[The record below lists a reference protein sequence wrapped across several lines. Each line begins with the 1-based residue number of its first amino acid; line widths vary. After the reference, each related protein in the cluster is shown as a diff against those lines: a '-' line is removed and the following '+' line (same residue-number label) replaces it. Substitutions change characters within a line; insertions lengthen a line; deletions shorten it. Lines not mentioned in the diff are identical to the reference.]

1 MPGLWHISE
10 ELPFDLWLGEQ
21 EIVTALPDISTSQF
35 AAEYRTVTIGAHQG
49 KWDNDI
55 TPYLVEIMDTADLPY
70 VHKIVICGPEQSGK
84 TNGCINIHLKRV
96 VYYGG
101 NAKYIM
107 FPSETLAKNFTTGR
121 LIPIY
126 KGCEPIAKKLSPLP
140 DDTSAGKI
148 VMRDG
153 TIIFPAWGTSASRI
167 SSFPSDD
174 TWGDEVDKNPDLTGK
189 ESDPLKLLEKRTRTF
204 RRFLNLICS
213 TPTELAGHVWR
224 ELQACDELRIFK
236 AVCPHCGEAQEMVEE
251 RLTWPGQLTLA
262 PGKPTNAVS
271 QPEADPKIVK
281 SARSARYVCCG
292 CGALW
297 DDIDRNRAV
306 KLAIAGK
313 LDGLQ
318 CAWQPKVEIN
328 RPESVGFHITGFICP
343 DISLSEIA
351 AVILNARSGDE
362 SAEKERDNSYLGV
375 PHRRKRGGERKE
387 EYILRLCDDRVEGQ
401 LPSAPIAAI
410 TAVADMQKRGF
421 WYKITAIGYG
431 LEQETWLLRHGYV
444 DSWEALEH
452 VFFRSEFKMANGTVC
467 TPNLW
472 GIDSGGGESEEYA
485 DLSRTAECYLFVCR
499 HPEVIPFKGNSRMQ
513 QIYTKTVIDKLPGTN
528 KPMPGTVALHN
539 INTRIFKNRLASKL
553 MIEPG
558 DPGAW
563 HLHSGLREEDVK
575 MGHPLSLGK
584 EHLRTFAT
592 QMCAET
598 LQGINWVNPTKRANH
613 LWDCSGYELAL
624 CEIAQVKFWQPPAEF
639 VEEQK
644 QVIKKEKSRRW

>member
-1 MPGLWHISE
+1 MTGLWHTSE
-10 ELPFDLWLGEQ
+10 ELPFDLWPGEV

-35 AAEYRTVTIGAHQG
+35 AAEHRMVTIGAHQG

-55 TPYLVEIMDTADLPY
+55 TPYLVEIMDTADFPY

-84 TNGCINIHLKRV
+84 TNACINIHTKDV
-96 VYYGG
+96 VYSGG

-107 FPSETLAKNFTTGR
+107 FPSEVLAKNFATTR

-126 KGCEPIAKKLSPLP
+126 KSCEPIARKMSFSP
-140 DDTSAGKI
+140 DDTAAGKI
-148 VMRDG
+148 VFRDG
-153 TIIFPAWGTSASRI
+153 TVVFPAWGSSASRI
-167 SSFPSDD
+167 SSFPSDF

-204 RRFLNLICS
+204 RRFLNLLCA
-213 TPTELAGHVWR
+213 TATEETGHIWR
-224 ELQACDELRIFK
+224 ELQGCDELRIFK
-236 AVCPHCGEAQEMVEE
+236 AVCPHCGEAQEMLEE

-262 PGKPTNAVS
+262 PGKPSFSVS
-271 QPEADPKIVK
+271 QPEADPKQVK

-292 CGALW
+292 CGAMW

-313 LDGLQ
+313 ADGLS
-318 CAWQPKVEIN
+318 CAWQPKAEVY

-351 AVILNARSGDE
+351 AAILRARSGDE
-362 SAEKERDNSYLGV
+362 SAEKERDNSYLGIY
-375 PHRRKRGGERKE
+375 HRRKRGGERKE
-387 EYILRLCDDRVEGQ
+387 DYILRLCDERIEGQ
-401 LPSAPIAAI
+401 LPAVPIAAI
-410 TAVADMQKRGF
+410 TAVADMQKRGL
-421 WYKITAIGYG
+421 WYKISAVAFG

-444 DSWEALEH
+444 DSWEALEN
-452 VFFRSEFKMANGTVC
+452 VFFRSEFKTASGEIY

-472 GIDSGGGESEEYA
+472 GIDSGGGESEEYS
-485 DLSRTAECYLFVCR
+485 DLSRTAECYLFCVR
-499 HPEVIPFKGNSRMQ
+499 HPGVIPFKGNGRMQ
-513 QIYTKTVIDKLPGTN
+513 QIYSKTIIDKLPGTN

-553 MIEPG
+553 MVEPS

-575 MGHPLSLGK
+575 MGHPLSIGK
-584 EHLRTFAT
+584 DYLRTFAT

-613 LWDCSGYELAL
+613 LWDCGVYELAL
-624 CEIAQVKFWQPPAEF
+624 AEIAQVKFWPAPDHAG
-639 VEEQK
+639 QA
-644 QVIKKEKSRRW
+644 QQGRRTRSSGV

>member
-1 MPGLWHISE
+1 MSGLWHIAE
-10 ELPFDLWLGEQ
+10 ELPFDLWPGEQ
-21 EIVTALPDISTSQF
+21 EIATALPDISTSQF
-35 AAEYRTVTIGAHQG
+35 AAEHRMVTIGSHQG

-84 TNGCINIHLKRV
+84 TNGCINIHLKDV
-96 VYYGG
+96 VYSGG

-107 FPSETLAKNFTTGR
+107 FPSETLAKNFATTR
-121 LIPIY
+121 LIPIF
-126 KGCEPIAKKLSPLP
+126 KSCGPITRKLSTSP
-140 DDTSAGKI
+140 DDTAAGKI
-148 VMRDG
+148 AMRDG
-153 TIIFPAWGTSASRI
+153 TVIFPAWGGSASRI
-167 SSFPSDD
+167 SSFPADF
-174 TWGDEVDKNPDLTGK
+174 TWGDEVDKNKDLTGN
-189 ESDPLKLLEKRTRTF
+189 ESDALKLLEKRTRTF

-213 TPTELAGHVWR
+213 TPTEETGHVWR
-224 ELQACDELRIFK
+224 ELQGCDEIRVFK
-236 AVCPHCGEAQEMVEE
+236 AVCPHCGEAQVMEEE

-262 PGKPTNAVS
+262 PGKPSKSVS
-271 QPEADPKIVK
+271 QPEADPKQVK

-306 KLAIAGK
+306 KLAISGK
-313 LDGLQ
+313 IDGLP
-318 CAWQPKVEIN
+318 CAWQPTAEVF

-351 AVILNARSGDE
+351 AAILRARSGDE
-362 SAEKERDNSYLGV
+362 NAEKERDNSYLGIY
-375 PHRRKRGGERKE
+375 HRRKRGGERKE
-387 EYILRLCDDRVEGQ
+387 EYILRLCDDRIEGQ
-401 LPSAPIAAI
+401 LPAAPIAAI
-410 TAVADMQKRGF
+410 IAVADMQKRGF
-421 WYKITAIGYG
+421 WYKISAVGYG
-431 LEQETWLLRHGYV
+431 LEAETWLLRHGYV

-452 VFFRSEFKMANGTVC
+452 VFFRSEFKDASGSIYMPT
-467 TPNLW
+467 LW

-485 DLSRTAECYLFVCR
+485 DLSRTAECYLFCIR

-513 QIYTKTVIDKLPGTN
+513 QIYSRTVIDKLPGTN

-539 INTRIFKNRLASKL
+539 INTRIFKNRMASKL
-553 MIEPG
+553 MVEPT

-584 EHLRTFAT
+584 EYLRPFAT
-592 QMCAET
+592 QMCSET

-613 LWDCSGYELAL
+613 LWDCGVYEMAL
-624 CEIAQVKFWQPPAEF
+624 CEIAQVKFWPPPNMAA
-639 VEEQK
+639 QL
-644 QVIKKEKSRRW
+644 QQRRTRSSGIQ